1 MTEDDPID
9 PLSIDRLLQVGG
21 QNLVNKMVGV
31 FLKNGPKRLS
41 AAQQGL
47 ANNDLSAV
55 EYAVHSLKSSAGNY
69 GAHAL
74 ATLAGEIE
82 EQATQGHAKGLDTQL
97 QQLTLLYKQVENRLR
112 MLLQEE

>member
-31 FLKNGPKRLS
+31 FLKNGPKRLAS
-41 AAQQGL
+41 AQQGL
-47 ANNDLSAV
+47 KNNDLSKI
-55 EYAVHSLKSSAGNY
+55 EHAVHSLKSSAGNY

-74 ATLAGEIE
+74 ATLAGDIE
-82 EQATQGHAKGLDTQL
+82 EQVNNGHTEGLETQL
-97 QQLTLLYKQVENRLR
+97 QQLTLLYKKVENRLR